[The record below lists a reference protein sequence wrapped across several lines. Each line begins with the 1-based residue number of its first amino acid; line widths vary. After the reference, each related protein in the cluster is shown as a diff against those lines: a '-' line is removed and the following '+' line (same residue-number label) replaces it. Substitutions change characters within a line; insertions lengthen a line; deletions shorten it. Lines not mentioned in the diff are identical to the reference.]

1 MRKSSRETNIYNLS
15 QSENYI
21 DGLDKSKTTD
31 INVLLNRVKII
42 KKTEFKKKLIFLSLL
57 LLVISFVSIL
67 TFIF

>member
-1 MRKSSRETNIYNLS
+1 MRKSSREKTIYNIS
-15 QSENYI
+15 ESENYNT
-21 DGLDKSKTTD
+21 GLDKSKTTD